1 MATRK
6 LVLGSA
12 ASLLLSGAMI
22 AAAPVLAQSSD
33 PAQAY
38 STAKAQYDSELQ
50 DYNQKQ
56 QAYERQRNEYNAK
69 IDAYQRSLSSPPPAR
84 VPDTVVVVD
93 DPDPDVVVVDR
104 NNDTTVVIED
114 PPPGRAVVVTDPD
127 ADDVVIVRDDFA
139 QRLFIR
145 DVPPLMRVEDVVDPN
160 YQLFNAPVLDSAG
173 LPVGHFRRIETKG
186 PGDLVAVVTLNG
198 SRRTISLLTDHVR
211 VDPGRRTII
220 ADLTA
225 REIDLIPSGFP
236 YG

>member
-22 AAAPVLAQSSD
+22 ASAPVLAQSND

-38 STAKAQYDSELQ
+38 SAAKAQYDSELR

-56 QAYERQRNEYNAK
+56 QAYERQRSDYNAR
-69 IDAYQRSLSSPPPAR
+69 IDDYQRSLNAPPPAR
-84 VPDTVVVVD
+84 MPDVVVVD
-93 DPDPDVVVVDR
+93 DPDPDVVVLDR
-104 NNDTTVVIED
+104 EGDTTVVIDDE
-114 PPPGRAVVVTDPD
+114 PGDRTVVVRDPD
-127 ADDVVIVRDDFA
+127 ADDVVVVEDDFA
-139 QRLFIR
+139 QRLLIR
-145 DVPPLMRVEDVVDPN
+145 NVPPLIRVEDVVNPN
-160 YQLFNAPVLDSAG
+160 YELFNMPVLDSAG
-173 LPVGHFRRIETKG
+173 LPVGHFRRIETKQ

-198 SRRTISLLTDHVR
+198 SRRTISMLTERVR
-211 VDPGRRTII
+211 FDPSRRTII